1 MKNFSVNLIFD
12 GTFFRFIAVGF
23 TNFLVSFS
31 VFWLCL
37 KTPFSF
43 PLKASLSQLLSYSC
57 GISWSFYW
65 NRRVTFK
72 ATGSVIKQAG
82 RFISLQVC
90 LGIISVVLIGY
101 MVDFLDGPPTL
112 SWVVVMTVITIINYI
127 LSKSWAFKNDT

>member
-1 MKNFSVNLIFD
+1 MRNFFATLLFD
-12 GTFFRFIAVGF
+12 GTLFRFIAVGF

-37 KTPFSF
+37 TTPFSF

-57 GISWSFYW
+57 GIIWSFYW

-72 ATGSVIKQAG
+72 TTGSIIKQAR
-82 RFISLQVC
+82 RFISLQVF
-90 LGIISVVLIGY
+90 LGIVSVVLIGY

-112 SWVVVMTVITIINYI
+112 TWVVVMTAITIANYL
-127 LSKSWAFKNDT
+127 LSKFWVFKK

>member
-1 MKNFSVNLIFD
+1 MRNFFVTLLFD

-37 KTPFSF
+37 TTPFSF

-57 GISWSFYW
+57 GIIWSFYW
-65 NRRVTFK
+65 NRRVTFRT
-72 ATGSVIKQAG
+72 TGSVIKQAS
-82 RFISLQVC
+82 RFISLQIS
-90 LGIISVVLIGY
+90 LGIISVILIGY

-112 SWVVVMTVITIINYI
+112 TWVVVMTAITIINYL
-127 LSKSWAFKNDT
+127 LSKFWAFKK